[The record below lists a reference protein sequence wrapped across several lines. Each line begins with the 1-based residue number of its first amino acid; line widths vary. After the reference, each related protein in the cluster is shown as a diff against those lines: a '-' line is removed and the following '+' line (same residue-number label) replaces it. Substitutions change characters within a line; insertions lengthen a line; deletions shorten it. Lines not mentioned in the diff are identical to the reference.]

1 MSGSAR
7 ERGGDGMLCAPR
19 SESFCMTAPVQL
31 LTPTW
36 SGDLPHFRLLRAS
49 LARSPLAH
57 LPHRVV
63 VQDEDLGLFEAEA
76 AGAELCSSAEVLPPA
91 VEAGRR
97 RARRMQQRLGR
108 HGTRLAGSLC
118 ARRGWPA
125 WVRYTGWH
133 AQQISK
139 LAAAAESAIDTVV
152 VLDSDVVVL
161 PDASESDFLDADGR
175 VVCFQRWAPADE
187 VRGKLAKWNRQAHAL
202 FGGHLDEAAPH
213 DVCFDTPFVLHAPTL
228 RAMLAELERRYAKP
242 WWQALIEQPPR
253 HWSEF
258 ASYRRYLRAF
268 LPPESVAWRDDGLL
282 RYIFDAQDPEA
293 VREAVAGM
301 MTDPGVHYVTI
312 HSQSAGRGLWGAEG
326 YAERLLPLLDAG

>member
-1 MSGSAR
+1 MPAS
-7 ERGGDGMLCAPR
+7 
-19 SESFCMTAPVQL
+19 VQL

-49 LARSPLAH
+49 IARSPLAG
-57 LPHRVV
+57 LSHRVV
-63 VQDEDLGLFEAEA
+63 VQDEDMGLFEAEA
-76 AGAELCSSAEVLPPA
+76 AGAELCSSAAVLPPV

-108 HGTRLAGSLC
+108 HGTRVAGSLC
-118 ARRGWPA
+118 ARWGWPA

-133 AQQISK
+133 TQQISK
-139 LAAAAESAIDTVV
+139 LAAAAESAVDTVV

-161 PDASESDFLDADGR
+161 QAASPSDFLDADGR
-175 VVCFQRWAPADE
+175 VVCFQRWAPATE
-187 VRGKLAKWNRQAHAL
+187 VGGKVAKWNRQAHAL
-202 FGGHLDEAAPH
+202 YGQTLDEAAPR

-228 RAMLAELERRYAKP
+228 RAMLAELERRYDKP
-242 WWQALIEQPPR
+242 WWRVLLEQPPR

-258 ASYRRYLRAF
+258 ASYRLYLRDF
-268 LPPESVAWRDDGLL
+268 LPQENVAWRDDSQL
-282 RYIFDAQDPEA
+282 RYIFDARDPEA
-293 VREAVAGM
+293 VREAVAAM
-301 MTDPGVHYVTI
+301 MAEPGVHYVTI